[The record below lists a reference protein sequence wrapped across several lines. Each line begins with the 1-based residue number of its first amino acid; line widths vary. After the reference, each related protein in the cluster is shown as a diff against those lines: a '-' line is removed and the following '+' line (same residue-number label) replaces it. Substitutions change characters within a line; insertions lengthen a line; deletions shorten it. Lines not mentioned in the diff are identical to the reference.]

1 VFDVFNLN
9 RLKIR
14 NRLLNDPYYRMRS
27 LPEILI
33 AAQLGI
39 QIDVNQA
46 SVDDWLRLPGISIH
60 QARSLVDLVG
70 MGVQLLCLE
79 DIAAAIG
86 VPVHRLKPL
95 EPVLAFIYYDPQ
107 SLITPQRFNPN
118 LASQKELSSIPVI
131 ENSLA
136 KKIVS
141 NRKKNGNYR
150 DLADLQRRLNL
161 NGEAIS
167 RLIYYLQ
174 F

>member
-1 VFDVFNLN
+1 MFDVFNLN

-14 NRLLNDPYYRMRS
+14 DRLLNDPYYRMRS
-27 LPEILI
+27 LPEILV
-33 AAQLGI
+33 AAELGI

-107 SLITPQRFNPN
+107 SLITPQRLNPN
-118 LASQKELSSIPVI
+118 LASQKELSSIPI
-131 ENSLA
+131 LENSLA

-150 DLADLQRRLNL
+150 DLADLQRRLKL

-167 RLIYYLQ
+167 QLIYYLQ